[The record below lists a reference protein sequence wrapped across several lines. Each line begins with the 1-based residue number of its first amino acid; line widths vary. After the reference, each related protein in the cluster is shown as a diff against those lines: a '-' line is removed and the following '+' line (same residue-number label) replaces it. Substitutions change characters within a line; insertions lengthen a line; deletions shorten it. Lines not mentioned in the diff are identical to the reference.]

1 MSDLGNWSVPIT
13 YQGQTYE
20 IKLGNSKEE
29 GTVPVVAGG
38 ITYYTRTIPISTG
51 SSPVLPVEESSN
63 RGASVVANQP
73 ASSSLVT
80 ATTSSSPTSA
90 ASTVKAMQLPSKTST
105 PLPSIQSRIQG
116 EPKNPTHG
124 TPPPM
129 DPIIEV
135 PNNANAIARYEEKEE
150 AKAKEKEKQN
160 AIAKNEYVK
169 ANRTKALLFSMIQ
182 TAQAVLKTVR
192 ESTNP
197 TTVRDEIDKSIN
209 NINSNNDVQR
219 AKTIMRDAL
228 NTLHTTSNNAL
239 YLTLPI
245 IQKYTTTLMTCMVA
259 LAGWK
264 ANPSTNNAK
273 AGKITA
279 RAAIQA
285 MNGPEL
291 SDLQSFTINVNE
303 NYTPP
308 SGHTSSFLTPSEM
321 MLDAIARL
329 LQSLNGKTT
338 IQEYTDA
345 MKASFENQTGKSYDD
360 LLRKTGGRQ
369 THRNLRKHPLRNRL
383 TRKNFRRI
391 K

>member
-303 NYTPP
+303 NY
-308 SGHTSSFLTPSEM
+308 
-321 MLDAIARL
+321 I
-329 LQSLNGKTT
+329 
-338 IQEYTDA
+338 TDC
-345 MKASFENQTGKSYDD
+345 
-360 LLRKTGGRQ
+360 
-369 THRNLRKHPLRNRL
+369 P
-383 TRKNFRRI
+383 
-391 K
+391 